1 LPSSPDLALAGGR
14 RIHKAR
20 HSGAVAEPAACAGIV
35 TQKNIIEEAA
45 MSDQWRSATGR
56 PDAGHA
62 DDHDAAYI
70 GGWAVS
76 GLMAVATILLLWH
89 FQI

>member
-1 LPSSPDLALAGGR
+1 
-14 RIHKAR
+14 
-20 HSGAVAEPAACAGIV
+20 
-35 TQKNIIEEAA
+35 

>member
-1 LPSSPDLALAGGR
+1 
-14 RIHKAR
+14 
-20 HSGAVAEPAACAGIV
+20 
-35 TQKNIIEEAA
+35 

-62 DDHDAAYI
+62 GDHAGHARDHDAAYI

-76 GLMAVATILLLWH
+76 GLLAVATILLLWH

>member
-1 LPSSPDLALAGGR
+1 M
-14 RIHKAR
+14 
-20 HSGAVAEPAACAGIV
+20 
-35 TQKNIIEEAA
+35 IEEAA

-62 DDHDAAYI
+62 GDHDAAYI

-76 GLMAVATILLLWH
+76 GLLAVATILLLWH